1 MAAAT
6 NSSPPLRVWLYGA
19 ILAASVLASLV
30 PLRLK
35 FGRDM
40 GVIAAA
46 YTQRFLIAPSHQDS
60 ARVVGLGSS
69 LLWAATPPAA
79 YESLEGVHW
88 MRLTKSGGG
97 IGYLRA
103 VFDVFDKTPPSVLVI
118 DANLLL
124 PSTPAFVV
132 EEMRYAFT
140 QAVSNVLYPVMERIG
155 IPHPLSQK
163 VLSDQRRPFGC
174 EPVQAEALKKQTA
187 RWIREQNAFYANAAV
202 DPEIRDRLMHLA
214 QRGVRIVV
222 LELRRSAPL
231 DQGSATEKQRWLERW
246 QAVLPPGPSVS
257 YLISPVIQD
266 AAMYCD
272 GRHMN
277 ALGASRFTPWWTA
290 QLQQMAKGY

>member
-30 PLRLK
+30 PLRLM

-40 GVIAAA
+40 GAVAAA
-46 YTQRFLIAPSHQDS
+46 YTQRFLTAPSHQDS

-69 LLWAATPPAA
+69 LLWAATPPTA

-97 IGYLRA
+97 IGYLRTL
-103 VFDVFDKTPPSVLVI
+103 FDVFDQTPPSVLVI

-124 PSTPAFVV
+124 PATPAFVI

-140 QAVSNVLYPVMERIG
+140 QAAGNLLYPVMERLG
-155 IPHPLSQK
+155 IPHPLSQT
-163 VLSDQRRPFGC
+163 VLSDQRRPFVC
-174 EPVQAEALKKQTA
+174 EPVQAEALQKQMGQL
-187 RWIREQNAFYANAAV
+187 IREHNAMFANAMV
-202 DPEIRDRLMHLA
+202 DPEIRDRLLRLA

-222 LELRRSAPL
+222 LELRRSAPV
-231 DQGSATEKQRWLERW
+231 DQGSATERQRWLERW
-246 QAVLPPGPSVS
+246 QAVLPPGPSFS
-257 YLISPVIQD
+257 YIVSPVIED

-277 ALGASRFTPWWTA
+277 ASGASRFTPWWTA
-290 QLQQMAKGY
+290 QLQQMAKGN